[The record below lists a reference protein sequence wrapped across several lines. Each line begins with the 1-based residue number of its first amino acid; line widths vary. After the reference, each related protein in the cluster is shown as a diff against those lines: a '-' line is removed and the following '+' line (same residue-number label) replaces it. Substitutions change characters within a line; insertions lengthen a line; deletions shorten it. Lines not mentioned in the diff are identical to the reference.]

1 MFFFTSLGNVHK
13 WNHVVY
19 ILILLFNFMFVR
31 FICVTACW
39 NTSLGFASVHCG
51 NILRFIYPSFRWWT
65 LRWYEQT
72 VVPVSCCAYVHIS
85 IWNLCL
91 RVHLL
96 GQKTRTCL
104 ASVDTDNQVS
114 KTPEP
119 IYTYV
124 RAVSYFANT
133 WYTVFLS
140 LIILVHL

>member
-1 MFFFTSLGNVHK
+1 MFFFTSLRNVHR
-13 WNHVVY
+13 WNHMVY
-19 ILILLFNFMFVR
+19 ILILLFNFMSVR

-39 NTSLGFASVHCG
+39 NTSLVFAAVHCG

-85 IWNLCL
+85 ICNLCL
-91 RVHLL
+91 RVYLL
-96 GQKTRTCL
+96 GQKTPTCL
-104 ASVDTDNQVS
+104 ASVDTDDQVS

-124 RAVSYFANT
+124 RAVSYFTNT
-133 WYTVFLS
+133 WYTVFFS
-140 LIILVHL
+140 LIILVHF